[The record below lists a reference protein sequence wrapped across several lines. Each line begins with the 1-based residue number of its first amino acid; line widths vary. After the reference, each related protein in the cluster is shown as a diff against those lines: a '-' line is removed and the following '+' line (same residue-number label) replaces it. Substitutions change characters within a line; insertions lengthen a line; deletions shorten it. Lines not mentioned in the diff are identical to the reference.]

1 MIFREITIE
10 DIPAL
15 FDVRTAVRENAF
27 TREGLYSAGITS
39 QPLKTCCAPA
49 IAVGF
54 ASVIRKSSDSQW
66 RTGKQRSFGLLPF
79 YPSMKGGGSKLLNL
93 AENWLWEIGWK
104 EIWLSTSLDTGLR
117 AYSFYKKH
125 GWVDAEV
132 QTNQRIMKKSNLPLS
147 QGEEASGQ
155 VESWPE
161 KYRSGES
168 NG

>member
-79 YPSMKGGGSKLLNL
+79 YPSMKGGGSDRSCL
-93 AENWLWEIGWK
+93 
-104 EIWLSTSLDTGLR
+104 TSLRLALGDRLER
-117 AYSFYKKH
+117 DMA
-125 GWVDAEV
+125 VDF
-132 QTNQRIMKKSNLPLS
+132 S
-147 QGEEASGQ
+147 
-155 VESWPE
+155 
-161 KYRSGES
+161 
-168 NG
+168 